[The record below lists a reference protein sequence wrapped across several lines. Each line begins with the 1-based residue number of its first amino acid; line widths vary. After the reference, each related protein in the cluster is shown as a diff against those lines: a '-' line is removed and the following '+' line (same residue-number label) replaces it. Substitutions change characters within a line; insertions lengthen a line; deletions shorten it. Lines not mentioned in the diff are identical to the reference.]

1 MIISSRKN
9 PAVSFYRELGKER
22 KTREREGL
30 FVIEGVKL
38 CIEALRAGLTITSAM
53 VTETA
58 AKKYPEAFSEISAE
72 FEPVIITDDIG
83 SYISDTKTPQGFF
96 FIAEMIGRR
105 ERKVNADNGRFIIL
119 DGLQDSGNIG
129 TIIRTCD
136 ALGTDGLILSP
147 DCADIYSPKVVRS
160 AMGSLFRLPFEV
172 TELVPKIKEMRNS
185 GITVYAAMPDKNAQ
199 SIDESKL
206 PENCAVIIG
215 NEGNGVS
222 PEVINS
228 ADGNIYIPIEHAES
242 LNAAIAAAIFCN
254 EMRKT
259 KHS

>member
-58 AKKYPEAFSEISAE
+58 AKKYPEAFAEISAE

-105 ERKVNADNGRFIIL
+105 ERKVNAEKGRFIIL

-199 SIDESKL
+199 SIDEAKL

-242 LNAAIAAAIFCN
+242 LNAATAAAIFCN

>member
-1 MIISSRKN
+1 MVISSRKN
-9 PAVSFYRELGKER
+9 PAVAFYRELGRER
-22 KTREREGL
+22 RTREREGL
-30 FVIEGVKL
+30 FTVEGVKL
-38 CIEALRAGLTITSAM
+38 CTEALRAGLTITSAM

-96 FIAEMIGRR
+96 FVAEMIEKR
-105 ERKVNADNGRFIIL
+105 ERIGGTGAGRFIIL

-172 TELVPKIKEMRNS
+172 TELVPRIKKMRDS
-185 GITVYAAMPDKNAQ
+185 GITVFAAMPDRNAQ
-199 SIDESKL
+199 SIDDITL

-228 ADGNIYIPIEHAES
+228 ADGNIYIPIRNAES
-242 LNAAIAAAIFCN
+242 LNAAVAAAIFCN
-254 EMRKT
+254 SMRK
-259 KHS
+259 K

>member
-9 PAVSFYRELGKER
+9 PAVSFYRELNRER
-22 KTREREGL
+22 KTRERERL
-30 FVIEGVKL
+30 FTVEGVKL
-38 CIEALRAGLTITSAM
+38 CTEALRAGLTITSAM

-58 AKKYPEAFSEISAE
+58 AKKYPDAFGEISAE

-83 SYISDTKTPQGFF
+83 AYISDTKTPQGFF
-96 FIAEMIGRR
+96 FIAEMPRGEKTAPGGRY
-105 ERKVNADNGRFIIL
+105 IIL

-172 TELVPKIKEMRNS
+172 TELVPRIEEMRKN
-185 GITVYAAMPDKNAQ
+185 GTAVFAAMPDSSAQ
-199 SIDESKL
+199 SIDEAVL
-206 PENCAVIIG
+206 PESCAVIIG

-222 PEVINS
+222 EKVSNA
-228 ADGNIYIPIEHAES
+228 ADGNIYIPISGAES
-242 LNAAIAAAIFCN
+242 LNAAVAAAIFCN